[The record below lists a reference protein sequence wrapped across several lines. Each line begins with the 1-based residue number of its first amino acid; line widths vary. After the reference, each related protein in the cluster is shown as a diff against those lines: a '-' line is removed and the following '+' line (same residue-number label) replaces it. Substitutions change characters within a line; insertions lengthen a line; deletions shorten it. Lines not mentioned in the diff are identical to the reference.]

1 MTDKRKL
8 LAWAAA
14 IIDREQQAGAYGQ
27 VSVILEAGK
36 IVRVETRRTEK
47 PGNAQLDTAAHEDEM
62 TQIEASIAKGAR
74 RSDHRFKL

>member
-27 VSVILEAGK
+27 VAVILEGGK

-47 PGNAQLDTAAHEDEM
+47 PGGGAATHEDEM
-62 TQIEASIAKGAR
+62 AQVEASIAKGAR